1 MAAAKK
7 ISDWVCIA
15 TEGATTDGREI
26 QRDWI
31 TGAAESFNPR
41 LYGARVN
48 IEHIRGIAP
57 NSDFGSYGDVVAL
70 KAEEIKDGPLVG
82 KMGLFAQIE
91 PTDALIELNRKK
103 QKVYS
108 SIEINPNFADTKT
121 PYLIGMAVT
130 DNPASLGTDY
140 MRFCAQNPTASPL
153 AARHSAPGCV
163 FTAAQEITLAFADA
177 GSDQQE
183 SGTQFF
189 SKISALL
196 FNGNRRQTRDTTDLQ
211 NAVELLASSQRDV
224 LDDVDALKASSD
236 ELTQLKRDFTQ
247 LKQSHD
253 DLKTQLETQPQ
264 HFTQRPPATGDKPN
278 GSTVLAEF

>member
-31 TGAAESFNPR
+31 TGAAASFNPR

-57 NSDFGSYGDVVAL
+57 NSDFGSYGDVIAL
-70 KAEEIKDGPLVG
+70 KAEEIKDGPLAG

-91 PTDALIELNRKK
+91 PTEALIELNRKK

-108 SIEINPNFADTKT
+108 SIEINPNFAGTKT

-153 AARHSAPGCV
+153 AARHSAEGCL
-163 FTAAQEITLAFADA
+163 FTAAEEITLTFAEVPA
-177 GSDQQE
+177 EHEEG
-183 SGTQFF
+183 GAQFF
-189 SKISALL
+189 SRISALL
-196 FNGNRRQTRDTTDLQ
+196 FGNAKKQEQNTTEIQ
-211 NAVELLASSQRDV
+211 NAVELVAQSQADLLDRFASTTPQATHDALAQQVTTLQEDFA
-224 LDDVDALKASSD
+224 ALKA
-236 ELTQLKRDFTQ
+236 
-247 LKQSHD
+247 
-253 DLKTQLETQPQ
+253 QLETQPQ
-264 HFTQRPPATGDKPN
+264 QFTQRSPATGSN
-278 GSTVLAEF
+278 ANSGIELAEF